1 MSAAPS
7 LGKFWADKGDR
18 ERNALNMQLI
28 CDLCDIT
35 VPSFGLGYVS
45 FLDDGIVGL
54 AGTLSSMIGVYSVWQ
69 KTA

>member
-1 MSAAPS
+1 MSGV
-7 LGKFWADKGDR
+7 LILRKYWADKDDR
-18 ERNALNMQLI
+18 ERRALNLQLI
-28 CDLCDIT
+28 SDLCDIT